1 MCVSHI
7 LDRSFNLPVFHGGE
21 RHKVNVTK
29 ETENTKGESLGDPSS
44 FSLIFSSLPFSHYLM
59 ETEPVVPLTPP
70 DTRKPSFS
78 SSTGLAGRKPSVT
91 FDLSNLPSTPR
102 EEKDAQLL
110 SPSNSIDICAQ
121 AVPDTILVALL
132 DRDEEMRQLVSHNH
146 AFFSTLRTHLHPNW
160 SRFENTLYCPRSQM
174 PDADWIRRIGKAMQA
189 APSLLQQFY
198 DLVGYVEQ
206 EDDHSS
212 YSEPSVA
219 HVDITRLRNY
229 PKRVESLPSAYPQ
242 LFVNCRQSMTEDE
255 ADAFKQLILT
265 PRSSMPDDLWEMAIY
280 DQLDRWPNL
289 VDQLH
294 EIIAYEVECG
304 EHGDAS

>member
-1 MCVSHI
+1 
-7 LDRSFNLPVFHGGE
+7 
-21 RHKVNVTK
+21 
-29 ETENTKGESLGDPSS
+29 
-44 FSLIFSSLPFSHYLM
+44 M
-59 ETEPVVPLTPP
+59 ETEPAVPLTPP
-70 DTRKPSFS
+70 ETRKPSFS
-78 SSTGLAGRKPSVT
+78 SSTGLNSRKLSVT

-102 EEKDAQLL
+102 EEKDIQLL
-110 SPSNSIDICAQ
+110 SPSNSIDISAQ

-132 DRDEEMRQLVSHNH
+132 DRDQEMRQLVSHNH
-146 AFFSTLRTHLHPNW
+146 AFFSALRTHLHPNW
-160 SRFENTLYCPRSQM
+160 DRFENTLYCPRSQM
-174 PDADWIRRIGKAMQA
+174 PDVDWIKRIEKAMQA

-206 EDDHSS
+206 EDYPSTS
-212 YSEPSVA
+212 SEPLVA
-219 HVDITRLRNY
+219 HFDIARLRNY
-229 PKRVESLPSAYPQ
+229 PKRLEALPTAYPQ

-255 ADAFKQLILT
+255 ADEFMRLLLT

-304 EHGDAS
+304 EHGDSS